1 MDHRVV
7 VDFHRDRGGHRDQ
20 DASYGRCLAGAV
32 AGCLAYYVLYY
43 LKNFFYTGM
52 LIGGLQPGA
61 AAATLVALIPTS
73 IFNGGLAIL
82 AAPPLALAV
91 QKALNAGAPPW
102 PGAGGAWPTQ
112 KPPPGGRAPR
122 WQFPSV
128 ERPQWNR
135 SRLSPGG
142 GARLEWDRMPR
153 KPAMQGFRRA
163 ERGLLCRCA
172 AQKWRHFCNGGPLT
186 RPRPI
191 L

>member
-1 MDHRVV
+1 MGLTAGVV
-7 VDFHRDRGGHRDQ
+7 VTLGRGGHRDQ

-91 QKALNAGAPPW
+91 QKAL
-102 PGAGGAWPTQ
+102 
-112 KPPPGGRAPR
+112 GRSGLA
-122 WQFPSV
+122 
-128 ERPQWNR
+128 
-135 SRLSPGG
+135 LH
-142 GARLEWDRMPR
+142 
-153 KPAMQGFRRA
+153 RA
-163 ERGLLCRCA
+163 
-172 AQKWRHFCNGGPLT
+172 
-186 RPRPI
+186 
-191 L
+191 